1 MSTTMVLT
9 GRSYSP
15 ASASGCA
22 KPAKW
27 CYPFNQVQITPQT
40 ASKGDNP
47 IAMAPDQ
54 EEHSLELKAEL
65 NALEALF
72 VFLEQGCAALQVP
85 LEVQRALEL
94 SADEAVTNVINY
106 AYPEGLPGP
115 LHLRLYKNAGEVVL
129 TIEDQGKPFDETEV
143 PDPDLDASIEERH
156 VGGLGVFLMHK
167 MMDRVERS
175 RNGNTNRLVLA
186 KKI

>member
-1 MSTTMVLT
+1 
-9 GRSYSP
+9 
-15 ASASGCA
+15 
-22 KPAKW
+22 
-27 CYPFNQVQITPQT
+27 
-40 ASKGDNP
+40 
-47 IAMAPDQ
+47 MAPDQ

-65 NALEALF
+65 DALEALF
-72 VFLEQGCAALQVP
+72 VFLEEGCAALQVP
-85 LEVQRALEL
+85 VEVQRALEL

-115 LHLRLYKNAGEVVL
+115 VRLRLHKNAGEIVL
-129 TIEDQGKPFDETEV
+129 TIEDQGKPFDDAKV

-175 RNGNTNRLVLA
+175 REGDTNRLLLA
-186 KKI
+186 KKF